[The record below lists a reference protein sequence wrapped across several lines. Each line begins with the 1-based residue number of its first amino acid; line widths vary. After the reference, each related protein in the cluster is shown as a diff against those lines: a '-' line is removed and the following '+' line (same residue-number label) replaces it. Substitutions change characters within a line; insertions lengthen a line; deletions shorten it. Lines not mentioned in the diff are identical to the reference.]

1 MFGHGYMKD
10 KISNVN
16 RSKHNDNLTFR
27 MFQNVLS
34 KIVQFTNDIMQAVNH
49 VLFKQLIFIS
59 VEICCIIC
67 PFIPRRRKRRKKKK
81 KRSIHYIYYKEEKRK
96 SLIHAFLNQPE
107 KQYKVQKLMENIESF
122 FNQDQLLYCSL
133 LSQFVFSLQYIHIL
147 LFLDQF
153 NII

>member
-10 KISNVN
+10 KISTVN

-34 KIVQFTNDIMQAVNH
+34 KIVQFTNDIMKAVNH

-67 PFIPRRRKRRKKKK
+67 PFIPRQRKRRKKKK
-81 KRSIHYIYYKEEKRK
+81 KRSIHLYLLQRK
-96 SLIHAFLNQPE
+96 KKIINSCIL
-107 KQYKVQKLMENIESF
+107 KLARRPAP
-122 FNQDQLLYCSL
+122 
-133 LSQFVFSLQYIHIL
+133 L
-147 LFLDQF
+147 LF
-153 NII
+153 IIISVCIFPLVYSSSFILRSVQHYIRPF